1 MYWPNLNSLALPI
14 PEIMAIEVLVGVA
27 NPNLREEEAV
37 WGSGLVPFE
46 RALRSS

>member
-27 NPNLREEEAV
+27 NPNLREEEAIGV
-37 WGSGLVPFE
+37 RDGT
-46 RALRSS
+46 LRKSVGEFL